1 MKRIIFIT
9 QAMYELLIPSEGIN
23 NLFPDGLSG
32 LQKKDT
38 SFFSLQTFPHVGDI
52 VVGLD
57 SVPIL
62 CKVKSIIWPNNNKV
76 IMSTKDE
83 KDFPITKVYP
93 ICISNEILLRLGFKW
108 DERFHKF
115 RLRLKSFPNIDL
127 EKASYSENYYMKEI
141 GNLQYL
147 HELQTV
153 LRIYGIDK
161 GILGDKLLVA
171 KNLSELGW
179 INNIINNNK

>member
-1 MKRIIFIT
+1 MKRVRFIT
-9 QAMYELLIPSEGIN
+9 LAMYELLIPSEGIN

-32 LQKKDT
+32 LQKNDI
-38 SFFSLQTFPHVGDI
+38 SFFGLQAFPHVGDI

-62 CKVKSIIWPNNNKV
+62 CKAKSIIWPNNNRVK
-76 IMSTKDE
+76 MATKDE

-108 DERFHKF
+108 DERFRKF

-127 EKASYSENYYMKEI
+127 EKSPCSEKYYIKEI
-141 GNLQYL
+141 GNIQYL
-147 HELQTV
+147 HELQAV
-153 LRIYGIDK
+153 LRIYHIDK
-161 GILGDKLLVA
+161 GILDNKLWVD
-171 KNLSELGW
+171 KNLPELDW
-179 INNIINNNK
+179 ANNIK

>member
-9 QAMYELLIPSEGIN
+9 PAMYELLIPSEGIN

-32 LQKKDT
+32 LQKKDI

-108 DERFHKF
+108 DERFRKF

-127 EKASYSENYYMKEI
+127 EKSYYSENYYMKEI

-153 LRIYGIDK
+153 LRLYGIDK
-161 GILGDKLLVA
+161 SILSDKLLVA
-171 KNLSELGW
+171 KNLSELSW
-179 INNIINNNK
+179 INNIINNK

>member
-1 MKRIIFIT
+1 MKRVRFIT

-32 LQKKDT
+32 LQKNDI

-62 CKVKSIIWPNNNKV
+62 CKAKSIIWPNNNRV

-83 KDFPITKVYP
+83 KDYPLTKVYP
-93 ICISNEILLRLGFKW
+93 ICISDEILLRLGFKW
-108 DERFHKF
+108 DEKFRKF

-127 EKASYSENYYMKEI
+127 EKFSSSENYYMKEI

-153 LRIYGIDK
+153 LRIWGIDK
-161 GILGDKLLVA
+161 GILDNKLWVA
-171 KNLSELGW
+171 KNVSELNW
-179 INNIINNNK
+179 INNIIK

>member
-1 MKRIIFIT
+1 MKRVRFIT

-23 NLFPDGLSG
+23 NLFPNWLSG
-32 LQKKDT
+32 LQKNDI
-38 SFFSLQTFPHVGDI
+38 SFFGLQAFPHVGDI

-62 CKVKSIIWPNNNKV
+62 CKAKSIIWPNNNRVK
-76 IMSTKDE
+76 MATKDE

-108 DERFHKF
+108 DERFRKF

-127 EKASYSENYYMKEI
+127 EKSSGSENYYIKEI
-141 GNLQYL
+141 GNIQYL
-147 HELQTV
+147 HELQAV
-153 LRIYGIDK
+153 LRIYHIDK
-161 GILGDKLLVA
+161 GILDNKLWVA
-171 KNLSELGW
+171 KNVSELNW
-179 INNIINNNK
+179 INNIINK